1 MAPDTDDCQTKLTPV
16 RTVHTLSKSSGEG
29 KIRIA
34 IYMYG
39 IIISIYT

>member
-1 MAPDTDDCQTKLTPV
+1 MAPDTDDCQTKLTV